1 MKGRT
6 KAQGV
11 QQEGAEECILTYEG
25 EREWMLG
32 KIALL
37 GTLWIVLS
45 RYYADNHFREDGMV
59 VEYGRHE
66 GEDKFKQGFG

>member
-1 MKGRT
+1 MVPHMKGRT

-37 GTLWIVLS
+37 GTL
-45 RYYADNHFREDGMV
+45 
-59 VEYGRHE
+59 
-66 GEDKFKQGFG
+66 